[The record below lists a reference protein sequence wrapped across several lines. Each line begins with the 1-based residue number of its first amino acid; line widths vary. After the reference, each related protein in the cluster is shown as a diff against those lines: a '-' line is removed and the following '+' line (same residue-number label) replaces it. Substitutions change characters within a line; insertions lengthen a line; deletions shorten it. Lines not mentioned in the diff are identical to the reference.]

1 MKNIKNTID
10 EIKAFYRDVCPFE
23 LEIHKRVPD
32 EAETI
37 HLFEQEYYILPEDFK
52 FYLTNTDFEIQI
64 EFNYSTVSSINDA
77 IHHLNSINA
86 LLDSGTFDGWVE
98 KRYIEESNFG
108 VKERIIKK
116 CWWNKKWIP
125 FALDS
130 GGNLKCIDLDP
141 DINGTY
147 GQIIDVEFQDAI
159 GPSATKY
166 NSFTEYINYQLE
178 LLELNKYDLDSD
190 GLISI
195 DPFK

>member
-1 MKNIKNTID
+1 MKTIKDTID
-10 EIKAFYRDVCPFE
+10 EIKTFYRNVCPNE
-23 LEIHKRVPD
+23 LEFHTRVPD
-32 EAETI
+32 KIETI
-37 HLFEQEYYILPEDFK
+37 NIFERDYCILPEDFK

-64 EFNYSTVSSINDA
+64 EFNYSTVSSINDT
-77 IHHLNSINA
+77 IDQLNTTNT
-86 LLDSGTFDGWVE
+86 LLDEGTFDGWVE

-141 DINGTY
+141 DINGIY
-147 GQIIDVEFQDAI
+147 GQIIDVEFQDGI

-178 LLELNKYDLDSD
+178 LLVLNKYDLDSE

-195 DPFK
+195 DSFK